1 VTMRYAHPHRAFLF
15 EAVTGFITFVL
26 VFTAGTAG
34 LAALAFIAF
43 RPFLLQTTSVPPDQ
57 AVYRLHYGALRT
69 SAFFTAVLVLL
80 TVVAFQFNPSSSY
93 DKALVLTLI
102 VPWFVL
108 THGFIGYVLSK
119 PA

>member
-1 VTMRYAHPHRAFLF
+1 MRYAHPHRAFLF

-26 VFTAGTAG
+26 VLIAGTAG

-43 RPFLLQTTSVPPDQ
+43 RPFVFETTSVPPDQ
-57 AVYRLHYGALRT
+57 AVYHLHYSALRI
-69 SAFFTAVLVLL
+69 SAFFTAISVLL
-80 TVVAFQFNPSSSY
+80 TVIAFQFNPFLSY
-93 DKALVLTLI
+93 DKTLVLTLI

-119 PA
+119 AA